1 MKDYSQHGE
10 SLVLNY
16 LFEKIGTV
24 GKYGVEFGASDGY
37 HLSNLRLFLEAGWKG
52 LQMEGFAH
60 SGSGV
65 KQEFITKENINELF
79 DKYQVPKIFDLLSI
93 DIDGNDYWVW
103 KEIDREPNVVIVE
116 YNSNFP
122 IDLSVALEYSPSHT
136 FNGSYAYSA
145 SFKALCNLGER
156 KGYYLY
162 QEVAYCNLIFVKN
175 IFKEIAPSLFSQISL
190 PFYQHGRNLNG
201 KKFVDVE

>member
-10 SLVLNY
+10 SLVLNS

-24 GKYGVEFGASDGY
+24 EKYGVEFGASNGY
-37 HLSNLRLFLEAGWKG
+37 HLSNLRFFLESGWTG
-52 LQMEGFAH
+52 LQMEGFVNT
-60 SGSGV
+60 GSEV

-79 DKYQVPKIFDLLSI
+79 DKYQVPQIFDLLSI

-103 KEIDREPNVVIVE
+103 KEINREPNVVIVE

-122 IDLSVALEYSPSHT
+122 VDLSVALEYNPNHT
-136 FNGSYAYSA
+136 FDGSHAYSA
-145 SFKALCNLGER
+145 SFKAFCNLAEQ

-175 IFKEIAPSLFSQISL
+175 IFKQIAPSLFTNISL
-190 PFYQHGRNLNG
+190 PFHQHGQNLHG
-201 KKFVDVE
+201 KKFITVE